1 MLEQLF
7 GLPFNHH
14 LSFRP
19 KPILRLGDE
28 ELCGGLGADKQV
40 IKDPSNAT
48 SSNNDQLD
56 NYFGF

>member
-1 MLEQLF
+1 MLGQLF
-7 GLPFNHH
+7 GLPFNPH

-40 IKDPSNAT
+40 IKDPSVES
-48 SSNNDQLD
+48 SSNSDQLD